1 MRIAFAGTPD
11 FAARSL
17 AALIDAAPQGGWNI
31 SLVLTQPDRPAGR
44 GLKTTPSPVSALA
57 RAHDLP
63 VITPASLR
71 KGDDAR
77 LATEQLR
84 SARPDVLV
92 VAAYGLIL
100 PRQVL
105 DIPAGV
111 RIEGATPLRA
121 LNVHASLLPRWR
133 GAAPGARAIEA
144 GDATTGITLMQ
155 MDVGLDTGPMLQTES
170 TDIAVGDTTA
180 TLTARLALL
189 GARMLVQALRNPD
202 SLQPRPQPQPSEGVT
217 YAAKIAKEEALLD
230 WTASAISLNRKVRA
244 FDPFPVAVA
253 RLAGMPIRVWRAD
266 ALPQAVGASPGTVVA
281 VGANGIDVACGSGCL
296 RLLELQRP
304 GGRRLPAREFL
315 AGHPIA
321 VQQRFDCG
329 PEHG

>member
-11 FAARSL
+11 FAARAL
-17 AALIDAAPQGGWNI
+17 AALVDAAPQGGWNVP
-31 SLVLTQPDRPAGR
+31 LVLTQPDRPAGR
-44 GLKTTPSPVSALA
+44 GLKSMPSPVKTLA

-63 VITPASLR
+63 VIAPASLR

-77 LATEQLR
+77 LAIEQLK

-100 PRQVL
+100 PQQVL

-111 RIEGATPLRA
+111 RIEGGTPLRA
-121 LNVHASLLPRWR
+121 INIHASLLPRWR
-133 GAAPGARAIEA
+133 GAAPVARAIEA

-155 MDVGLDTGPMLQTES
+155 MDAGLDTGPMLQTES
-170 TDIAVGDTTA
+170 IDIAVEDTTA

-189 GARMLVQALRNPD
+189 GARMLVQALRESD
-202 SLQPRPQPQPSEGVT
+202 SLQPHPQPSEGET

-244 FDPFPVAVA
+244 LDPFPVAVTH
-253 RLAGMPIRVWRAD
+253 LAGMPIRVWRAD
-266 ALPQAVGASPGTVVA
+266 ALPQTVHAAPGTVIA
-281 VGANGIDVACGSGCL
+281 VGANGIDVACGDGCL

-304 GGRRLPAREFL
+304 GGRRLLAREFL

-321 VQQRFDCG
+321 AQQRFDGG
-329 PEHG
+329 PAHR